1 MKNINLCMIQ
11 IIIIIYIFF
20 LIYKNDKKY
29 KEGFDNKKKCRT
41 GLFYYTIFNTV
52 LGIYSIY
59 LSLVINNGF
68 NLFHI
73 IAAVFIPYLYIPY
86 AMFYREKT
94 ALKGL

>member
-1 MKNINLCMIQ
+1 MNKMNLCMIQ
-11 IIIIIYIFF
+11 IIIIICIFF

-41 GLFYYTIFNTV
+41 GLFYFTIFNTV

-73 IAAVFIPYLYIPY
+73 LAACFIPYLYIPY
-86 AMFYREKT
+86 AMFYREKL
-94 ALKGL
+94 ALKS